1 MKPLG
6 ILETC
11 LYARDLEA
19 AERFYTS
26 LFELE
31 VIARMPGRHVFFR
44 CGRGVLLIFNPDKTE
59 AETVLIDETAVP
71 RHGARGAGH
80 MAFAV
85 PEAEFE
91 TWRGRLAAAGVAV
104 EVEIVWPN
112 GGRSLYLR
120 DPAGNSVEL
129 ATPRLWG
136 LSEEPS

>member
-11 LYARDLEA
+11 LYAKDLEA
-19 AERFYTS
+19 AERFYTA
-26 LFELE
+26 LFGLE
-31 VIARMPGRHVFFR
+31 VITRQNGRHVFFR

-59 AETVLIDETAVP
+59 SETVLIGSTPVP
-71 RHGARGAGH
+71 RHGARGPGH
-80 MAFAV
+80 MAFAI
-85 PEAEFE
+85 PEAEFDA
-91 TWRGRLAAAGVAV
+91 WRGRLAAAHVPV
-104 EVEIVWPN
+104 EVEITWPG

-136 LSEEPS
+136 LTEEGS